1 MAKENLVPM
10 KRVQHYIPQAAWE
23 ELKELSEKSGLG
35 ASEHMRRALAIYLA
49 LDASQAMLGTLNI
62 VQAQPADQPSRTTA
76 AVIKNQMEFDF

>member
-35 ASEHMRRALAIYLA
+35 ASEHVRRALAIYLA
-49 LDASQAMLGTLNI
+49 LDASQALLGTLKI
-62 VQAQPADQPSRTTA
+62 VTPQPDKDDNGGTRAP
-76 AVIKNQMEFDF
+76 VQMEFDF